1 MKKENK
7 SIWVW
12 SEIADEVMK
21 SHYRIKEEECSLRSG
36 DSSEISLMN
45 KYFRLTV
52 TFSWHPESAC
62 VEWAGVTGEPYT
74 YGQYDINDINYDI
87 EIEGPVLV
95 TNLENYDDEE
105 VNLTDEQ
112 EEKMI
117 KIINDNASK
126 LLQPHITESQFE
138 NLK

>member
-21 SHYRIKEEECSLRSG
+21 SHHRIKEEECSLRSG
-36 DSSEISLMN
+36 GSNEINLIN

-52 TFSWHPESAC
+52 TFYWWPVSAC
-62 VEWAGVTGEPYT
+62 VEWSGITGEPYT
-74 YGQYDINDINYDI
+74 YGQYDISDINYDI
-87 EIEGPVLV
+87 EIEEPVLV
-95 TNLENYDDEE
+95 TNLINYDDEE
-105 VNLTDEQ
+105 INLTDEQ

-117 KIINDNASK
+117 KIIKIMQVNYFNHI
-126 LLQPHITESQFE
+126 LLNH
-138 NLK
+138 NLKT